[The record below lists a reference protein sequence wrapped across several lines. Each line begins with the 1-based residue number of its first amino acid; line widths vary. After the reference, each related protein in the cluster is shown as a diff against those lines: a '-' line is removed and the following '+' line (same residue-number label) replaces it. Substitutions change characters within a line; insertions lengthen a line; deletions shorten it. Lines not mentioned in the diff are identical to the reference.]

1 MDPRLRED
9 DNKARHSR
17 PTVVIP
23 GYDRESM
30 TQIGL

>member
-9 DNKARHSR
+9 DNKARHPR
-17 PTVVIP
+17 PSFVIP